1 MKKGSQLHPAIRE
14 TVLYGTGTLI
24 AQVISALRGVL
35 IASIL
40 GPATYGLWKS
50 VQVAYDWLAYTH
62 FGILHGMAREI
73 PILRKAGDTRS
84 ESSVRRI
91 GLKAAVVTSIAAGL
105 LLILFTWKKGEV
117 PWTVWIG
124 IALLLLPTQLFRFVH
139 MICLAEGRFGV
150 LSLANLALAVSS
162 LLFMWILTPTYG
174 IYGVIGGLGLGYML
188 SLVLAGA
195 RGIFRVGI
203 REAME
208 SVPLKSL
215 VTAGFSFM
223 AVDGLFVFWQR
234 LDRLALI
241 PFYGAESEA
250 LGFYGLATM
259 VAAFGIQIP
268 QVFTRVLFRR
278 TVPVFDPS
286 NQTTGSDLRKHL
298 KAPALLVASLSPLL
312 LSLGTVSSWGMIAWL
327 LPAYSQLTGSQTSG
341 CEESIAILLW
351 ACAACSVGL
360 S

>member
-14 TVLYGTGTLI
+14 TFLYGTGTLI

-84 ESSVRRI
+84 EISVRRI

-174 IYGVIGGLGLGYML
+174 IYGVIGGLGLGYVL

-195 RGIFRVGI
+195 RGIFRVGVL
-203 REAME
+203 EAME

-223 AVDGLFVFWQR
+223 AVDGLF
-234 LDRLALI
+234 
-241 PFYGAESEA
+241 
-250 LGFYGLATM
+250 
-259 VAAFGIQIP
+259 
-268 QVFTRVLFRR
+268 
-278 TVPVFDPS
+278 
-286 NQTTGSDLRKHL
+286 
-298 KAPALLVASLSPLL
+298 
-312 LSLGTVSSWGMIAWL
+312 
-327 LPAYSQLTGSQTSG
+327 
-341 CEESIAILLW
+341 
-351 ACAACSVGL
+351 
-360 S
+360 